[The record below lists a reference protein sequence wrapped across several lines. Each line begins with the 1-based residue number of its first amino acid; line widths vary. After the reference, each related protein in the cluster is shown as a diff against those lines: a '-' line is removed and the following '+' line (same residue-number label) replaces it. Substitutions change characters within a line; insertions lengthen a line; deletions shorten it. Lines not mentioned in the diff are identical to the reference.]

1 MSSPIADQERA
12 ENIHGTLHNRAARA
26 SIRILF
32 NAGVSKVTLV
42 EDFGGSLTT
51 IKRVIR
57 NAYTA
62 KDKLDED
69 LGIATK
75 AGLPKFKARWVTLAP
90 KQRAQAKSDPEEEEE
105 PAVASRRPRRG
116 QRQRRQNSAQ
126 REANEPAVEAQAEPD
141 FLKAFLAKLGGRM
154 PKFHQALADAGM
166 DKETLYHLGSTD
178 QKMLDAA
185 LQQLKNGN
193 ANLDL
198 TQMEWAFFKAGVQ
211 ALIIEVD

>member
-1 MSSPIADQERA
+1 MSSPIADQDPV

-62 KDKLDED
+62 KDKEDED

-90 KQRAQAKSDPEEEEE
+90 KQRAQAKADPEEEE
-105 PAVASRRPRRG
+105 PALASRRPRRG
-116 QRQRRQNSAQ
+116 PHHRRQNPAQ
-126 REANEPAVEAQAEPD
+126 HEANEPEAEPD
-141 FLKAFLAKLGGRM
+141 FLKVFLAKLGGRM

-185 LQQLKNGN
+185 LQQLQNGN

-211 ALIIEVD
+211 ALIIELD